1 MDHSDNFDNV
11 GNKGVLFLPYWILN
25 FQIIR
30 PCPWFLDSISEW
42 VKYLYSSLKI
52 IILNKLMLQKIM
64 SLKIRMKTKIATLS
78 SFCHRYMCSEV
89 SNSSVISL
97 WTVDCFSPV
106 ENENLKMSTLV
117 ILVFGLLG
125 Y

>member
-1 MDHSDNFDNV
+1 
-11 GNKGVLFLPYWILN
+11 
-25 FQIIR
+25 
-30 PCPWFLDSISEW
+30 
-42 VKYLYSSLKI
+42 
-52 IILNKLMLQKIM
+52 MLQKIM
-64 SLKIRMKTKIATLS
+64 SLKIRMKTKIVALS

-97 WTVDCFSPV
+97 GTVDCFSPV

-117 ILVFGLLG
+117 VLVFGLLG